1 MTDSA
6 ELDHLLAEWA
16 AQQRLTDL
24 QATELRA
31 QVVASVQLEDD
42 AQLDSEWLWS
52 LLRPLTAL
60 LDRLDDEPWRGTA
73 TRAGAWTSYLQLA

>member
-1 MTDSA
+1 MTDFA

-16 AQQRLTDL
+16 ARQRLTDL
-24 QATELRA
+24 QAKELRA
-31 QVVASVQLEDD
+31 QVLASVQLEDD
-42 AQLDSEWLWS
+42 AQLDSDWLWS

-60 LDRLDDEPWRGTA
+60 LVRLDDEPGRGSG